1 MLVGAFWLYLLVSVT
16 SSAGTLD
23 GGRGAWIRV
32 PQSAETRDPVGGG
45 EKRCATKNAARTVDI
60 SLIVF
65 VALATLQLRCCGS
78 ILDL

>member
-1 MLVGAFWLYLLVSVT
+1 MLVGALWLYLLVSVA

-45 EKRCATKNAARTVDI
+45 EKRCATKNAARRSTTV
-60 SLIVF
+60 
-65 VALATLQLRCCGS
+65 S
-78 ILDL
+78 IEDGIGIGP